1 MPKKIDSKETDSLEE
16 AFMSEIIQSEALVNL
31 LEKKGIITREELR
44 EETKKVHAQ
53 MARLKG

>member
-1 MPKKIDSKETDSLEE
+1 VSVEDGIV
-16 AFMSEIIQSEALVNL
+16 SEIIQSGTFVNL